1 MLQPV
6 GGTGCYWVRG
16 YRGIYRVPPSAVS
29 ADGHLL
35 AGYQEHLSGLDR
47 APAGQ
52 PHWYHM
58 TVVITTRCNLACG
71 YCFQNTEAAPL
82 HPGGAPS
89 RIPGASL
96 GDDSTAAILEFCR
109 RQMAEREAE
118 RLDLMLFG
126 GEPTLQLDQCLRL
139 LAGARRIGLA
149 SAAMIS
155 NGTRLGSDAAT
166 ALEQEGLQSV
176 QVTFDGDAPV
186 HDSVRTTIGG
196 RGTFFQIL
204 RNLEQGAAR
213 TTLRWALRV
222 NLTGRSIGSADA
234 LVDRLAKQLDPQR
247 FDIGFS
253 LVIDS
258 GPGSA
263 DTLAPSPALA
273 RRVGGL
279 YVRALE
285 AGFGV
290 SLPALAKCAAC
301 GEFGGATGSVVNADG
316 TLYSCWE
323 SAGKQGYEVGTIAA
337 GYASAEVIRPRWVS
351 CGYGATNGPDSA
363 ATGAYRDAV
372 DATILDWLYAAGR
385 LSRRP
390 APAGVP
396 EPVSVPVPAAG

>member
-6 GGTGCYWVRG
+6 RGADCYWVRG
-16 YRGIYRVPPSAVS
+16 YRGIYRVPLSAVS

-35 AGYQEHLSGLDR
+35 AGYQQHLSGLDR
-47 APAGQ
+47 APAG
-52 PHWYHM
+52 PSPWYHM
-58 TVVITTRCNLACG
+58 TVLITTKCNLACG
-71 YCFQNTEAAPL
+71 YCFQNTEVAAL
-82 HPGGAPS
+82 HPGRAPS
-89 RIPGASL
+89 RIPAATL
-96 GDDSTAAILEFCR
+96 RDDSTAAILEFCR

-126 GEPTLQLDQCLRL
+126 GEPTLRLDQCLRL
-139 LAGARRIGLA
+139 LSGARRIGLA

-155 NGTRLGSDAAT
+155 NATRLGPDAAV
-166 ALEQEGLQSV
+166 ALERAGLQSV
-176 QVTFDGDAPV
+176 QVTLDGDASV
-186 HDSVRTTIGG
+186 HDSLRTTIGG

-204 RNLEQGAAR
+204 RNLEQSAAR
-213 TTLRWALRV
+213 TTLRWILRV
-222 NLTGRSIGSADA
+222 NLSAMSIGSADA
-234 LVDRLAKQLDPQR
+234 LVDRLTKRLDPRR
-247 FDIGFS
+247 FAIGFS
-253 LVIDS
+253 LVLDS
-258 GPGSA
+258 GPGFA
-263 DTLAPSPALA
+263 DTLALSPALA

-290 SLPALAKCAAC
+290 SLPILAKCAAC

-323 SAGKQGYEVGTIAA
+323 SAGKQGYEVGTITA

-351 CGYGATNGPDSA
+351 CGYGATNGPDAA
-363 ATGAYRDAV
+363 ATGGYRDAV

-390 APAGVP
+390 EPASVP
-396 EPVSVPVPAAG
+396 EPAAR

>member
-1 MLQPV
+1 MLKPV
-6 GGTGCYWVRG
+6 RGAGCYWVRG

-35 AGYQEHLSGLDR
+35 ASYQEHLSDLDR

-52 PHWYHM
+52 PPWYHM
-58 TVVITTRCNLACG
+58 TVVITTKCNLACG
-71 YCFQNTEAAPL
+71 YCFQNTEATAL
-82 HPGGAPS
+82 RPGRAPS
-89 RIPGASL
+89 RIPSVSL

-126 GEPTLQLDQCLRL
+126 GEPTLRLDQCLRL

-149 SAAMIS
+149 NAAMIS
-155 NGTRLGSDAAT
+155 NGTRLGPAA
-166 ALEQEGLQSV
+166 AASLERAGLRSV
-176 QVTFDGDAPV
+176 QVTFDGDALV
-186 HDSVRTTIGG
+186 HDGLRTTVGG

-204 RNLEQGAAR
+204 RNLEQSAAR
-213 TTLRWALRV
+213 TDLRWHLRV

-234 LVDRLAKQLDPQR
+234 LVDRLAKRLDPRR

-253 LVIDS
+253 LVLDT
-258 GPGSA
+258 GPGAA
-263 DTLAPSPALA
+263 DTLTPSPALA

-290 SLPALAKCAAC
+290 GLPVLNKCPAC

-323 SAGKQGYEVGTIAA
+323 SAGKQGYEVGTITA

-351 CGYGATNGPDSA
+351 CGYGATSGPDPA
-363 ATGAYRDAV
+363 AADAYRDAV
-372 DATILDWLYAAGR
+372 DATILDWLHASGR
-385 LSRRP
+385 LSRPPAPTGVP

-396 EPVSVPVPAAG
+396 VATAG